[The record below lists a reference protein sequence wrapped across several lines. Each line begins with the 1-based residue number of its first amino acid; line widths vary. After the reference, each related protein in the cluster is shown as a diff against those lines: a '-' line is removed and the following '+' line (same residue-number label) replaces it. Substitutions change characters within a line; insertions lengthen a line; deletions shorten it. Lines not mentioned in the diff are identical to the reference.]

1 MTSAPSPLPV
11 MATLDFEKIS
21 LRHVDRRNSHRRS
34 SCIDHTCDAR
44 HDYRYLP
51 RIICY
56 TSVRRNTREI
66 DAQSVGVYS
75 VAKLRGM
82 QFYSVARVH
91 LRQLILVELR
101 LRIIAWNWGT
111 VINIRVVLEPRLR
124 FKVRPGRASAVVV
137 FILWGTDVRGQIC
150 CIPGLYTSS
159 RVVAHDKQPFQ
170 RQTDWISGSWMRWQC
185 HSVFRS
191 ECVAPGQSCRPI
203 LLHTSRTFRPQCAM
217 RPPRQGCVIN
227 RSAHCCLQTT
237 VFDTNSFL

>member
-1 MTSAPSPLPV
+1 M
-11 MATLDFEKIS
+11 
-21 LRHVDRRNSHRRS
+21 
-34 SCIDHTCDAR
+34 
-44 HDYRYLP
+44 
-51 RIICY
+51 
-56 TSVRRNTREI
+56 
-66 DAQSVGVYS
+66 
-75 VAKLRGM
+75 
-82 QFYSVARVH
+82 
-91 LRQLILVELR
+91 
-101 LRIIAWNWGT
+101 
-111 VINIRVVLEPRLR
+111 LEPRLR

-191 ECVAPGQSCRPI
+191 ECVAPGQSCMPI

-227 RSAHCCLQTT
+227 RSAHCCLHTT
-237 VFDTNSFL
+237 VFDTNSFLVSARLLVEYSHIGCTAKPVGSPPGCPASRLLIIVNCSVACIQRISCTFCRTLPSTEYHANSVLWIQEALLSQRDRATRRVSQILASC